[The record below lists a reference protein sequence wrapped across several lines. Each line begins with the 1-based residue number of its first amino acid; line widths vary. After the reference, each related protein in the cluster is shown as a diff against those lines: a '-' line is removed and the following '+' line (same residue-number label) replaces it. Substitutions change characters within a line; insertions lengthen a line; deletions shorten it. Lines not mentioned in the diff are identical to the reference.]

1 MRKLEYYLATCEA
14 SFRLGG
20 ACVFQVQLARRH
32 DRVPITRDYIA
43 EYEALLRKRDGVEMV
58 EAPLQYRTY
67 HGPRRRFA
75 NSNVSVAKQDR
86 PLSWQS
92 PNSRSR
98 ARLGRSCPAARPLLE
113 AE

>member
-14 SFRLGG
+14 SFRVGG

-32 DRVPITRDYIA
+32 DRAPITRDYIA

-58 EAPLQYRTY
+58 EAPLQQNV
-67 HGPRRRFA
+67 PRATPPLREFERQRREAGSPFI
-75 NSNVSVAKQDR
+75 VAV
-86 PLSWQS
+86 
-92 PNSRSR
+92 
-98 ARLGRSCPAARPLLE
+98 